1 MLPDDGTTTLVRR
14 LSQYLR
20 DNPLAS
26 DTPEGIARWWLQ
38 LDWLTHEQSLTE
50 ALARL
55 VTWGC
60 VEGVRGPDGRV
71 RYRRSHA
78 DGVDDALAAIAE
90 SGLPR

>member
-14 LSQYLR
+14 LSRYLR

-38 LDWLTHEQSLTE
+38 LDWLTHEESLDE

-55 VTWGC
+55 VSSGY

-78 DGVDDALAAIAE
+78 EGVDDALAALAQARSE
-90 SGLPR
+90 Q